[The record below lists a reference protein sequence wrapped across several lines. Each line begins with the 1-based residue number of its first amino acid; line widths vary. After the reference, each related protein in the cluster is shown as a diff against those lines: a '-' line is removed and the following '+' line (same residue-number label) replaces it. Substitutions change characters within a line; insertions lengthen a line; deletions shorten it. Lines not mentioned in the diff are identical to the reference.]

1 MGSVKRGRSGRDSLP
16 SREGVRV
23 AKSRAEPEFPALVQQ
38 LLMASGD
45 IAERVVHRVR
55 LAGSQVAWR
64 TVLKSDLKAVEEP
77 AESAI
82 NINLGAYIRVF
93 AC

>member
-1 MGSVKRGRSGRDSLP
+1 
-16 SREGVRV
+16 
-23 AKSRAEPEFPALVQQ
+23 
-38 LLMASGD
+38 MASGD

-64 TVLKSDLKAVEEP
+64 TVLKSDLQAVEEP